1 MEKEKL
7 NAKLSSQAIYETL
20 MNSGG
25 FESMNP
31 YDIVNQISEFNFNH
45 ELNSESDELY
55 ILPKDDTPE
64 MDGNVSDELLKS
76 LDNFSDNI
84 SNITSVFG
92 KTKNLDTLLDEL
104 LEQEDDINSI
114 VFDAEHENIYEQEV
128 PLNIDIIESYKEAIT
143 DEDIR
148 IGLNNPNK
156 KIGSSLQRSIVV
168 FELYQSNALVFRD
181 EAIDLAEL
189 IINKLIAYQNIII
202 DFDKIETVTE
212 AFLRGAFDII
222 TKFWSLNDILQN
234 IEIINIDDEIYVSL
248 IKDIIPNA
256 SKYWASNSFQ
266 LNTDIEKLE
275 LLRQLDP
282 SSELLL
288 DEPEKL
294 TAREL
299 PFERINAKMLG
310 NKREKKLR
318 YPIWFVERITEE
330 VISISDLDNRV
341 FKYLDLIL
349 PEPNWNEVKLNCK
362 VKSSDHYRF
371 QINPEVFNDLFNFVE
386 ITVLEAC
393 DVYLR
398 KVKEEIDITRAQIK
412 ELKEALPAK
421 LITAGGVCFQ
431 NLYLDDKMINS
442 LPISTKLKLR
452 KLEDLEFVL
461 LDLEHKYIIKED
473 ILRNIFEIIS
483 FSCYRTGLD
492 KVKLITYHY
501 LCRYLENLAIKFKE
515 ENDIH
520 KVRGYTSPLEVFR
533 FDLVNVLCFD
543 DTLKKFIFTIKEL
556 VSKWVMKYSFGSK
569 MAKFY
574 FDIMMITPDML
585 SDSIIRIIA
594 LSIIKNK
601 NPMTL
606 RAIYSSYV
614 SLIHLIID
622 SNINLTDLSKKKYGN
637 FKALYSN
644 DKEYDNNKLL
654 VPSKFQKSYTDEV
667 MLRIW
672 LYKNPRLLNENY
684 HLNKRLNLYKFLEV
698 DSLRVYATKP
708 KDIGIYDWYF
718 YYTKYLKHIEKD
730 ENIVYK
736 IKSKFLKSDKKNSQL
751 KIIEIMAQELLYDKL
766 ISNIYDS
773 ECVMEILGVIAEDI
787 SMRTINRGYMD
798 KEFNLIV
805 KSNQDYLNY
814 IHKSLTDI
822 RDNI

>member
-1 MEKEKL
+1 MEKP

-31 YDIVNQISEFNFNH
+31 YDIVNQISEFSFNYEMNSETD
-45 ELNSESDELY
+45 ELN
-55 ILPKDDTPE
+55 ILPKEDTPE
-64 MDGNVSDELLKS
+64 MDGTISDELLKS
-76 LDNFSDNI
+76 LDNFSNNL
-84 SNITSVFG
+84 SNINSVFG

-114 VFDAEHENIYEQEV
+114 VFDAEHETIYEQEV

-148 IGLNNPNK
+148 LGLNNPNK
-156 KIGSSLQRSIVV
+156 KIGSSLQRSILVY
-168 FELYQSNALVFRD
+168 ELYQSSSLVFRD

-189 IINKLIAYQNIII
+189 IVNKLIAYEKIII
-202 DFDKIETVTE
+202 DFDKIEIINE

-222 TKFWSLNDILQN
+222 AKFWSPNEILQN
-234 IEIINIDDEIYVSL
+234 IDIINIEDEIYLNL

-256 SKYWASNSFQ
+256 SKYWASNNFQ

-330 VISISDLDNRV
+330 VITISDLDNRV

-349 PEPNWNEVKLNCK
+349 PEPNWKEVKLNCK
-362 VKSSDHYRF
+362 VKSSDYYKF
-371 QINPEVFNDLFNFVE
+371 QINPEIFNDLFKFVE
-386 ITVLEAC
+386 INVLEAC
-393 DVYLR
+393 DTYLR
-398 KVKEEIDITRAQIK
+398 KVKTEIDETRLQIK
-412 ELKEALPAK
+412 ELKELLPAK

-452 KLEDLEFVL
+452 KLEELEFVL

-515 ENDIH
+515 ENEVY
-520 KVRGYTSPLEVFR
+520 KVRGFTSPLEVFR
-533 FDLVNVLCFD
+533 FDLVNVLCYD

-556 VSKWVMKYSFGSK
+556 VSKWVMKYSFGSR

-585 SDSIIRIIA
+585 TDSIIRIIA

-637 FKALYSN
+637 FKALYSY

-667 MLRIW
+667 MLRLW
-672 LYKNPRLLNENY
+672 LYKNPKLLNENY
-684 HLNKRLNLYKFLEV
+684 HLNKRLNLYKFLEI

-708 KDIGIYDWYF
+708 KDIGIYDWYL

-730 ENIVYK
+730 QNIVYK
-736 IKSKFLKSDKKNSQL
+736 IKSKFLKSDKKNSQVR
-751 KIIEIMAQELLYDKL
+751 IIEIMAQELLYDKL
-766 ISNIYDS
+766 ISKIYDS

-798 KEFNLIV
+798 KDFNLIV

-814 IHKSLTDI
+814 IHKSLIDI

>member
-20 MNSGG
+20 MNSG
-25 FESMNP
+25 ELKSLNP
-31 YDIVNQISEFNFNH
+31 YDIVNQISEFSF
-45 ELNSESDELY
+45 NSEIDSETDEFNL
-55 ILPKDDTPE
+55 LSGEMVPE
-64 MDGNVSDELLKS
+64 MMGNVSEELLKS
-76 LDNFSDNI
+76 LDTFSDNI
-84 SNITSVFG
+84 SNISSVFD
-92 KTKNLDTLLDEL
+92 KTKNLDDLLDDL
-104 LEQEDDINSI
+104 LENDDINSI
-114 VFDAEHENIYEQEV
+114 VFDSDHETIYEQEV
-128 PLNIDIIESYKEAIT
+128 PINIETIENYKEAIT
-143 DEDIR
+143 DEEI
-148 IGLNNPNK
+148 IAGLNNPNK
-156 KIGSSLQRSIVV
+156 KIGSSLQYSINV
-168 FELYQSNALVFRD
+168 FELYQSGVLIFKD

-189 IINKLIAYQNIII
+189 IINKLISFEKIII
-202 DFDKIETVTE
+202 DFDKIIEITE

-222 TKFWSLNDILQN
+222 TKFWTVNEILQN
-234 IEIINIDDEIYVSL
+234 IDIINIDDELYIAL

-256 SKYWASNSFQ
+256 QKYWASNSFQ
-266 LNTDIEKLE
+266 LNTDMEKLE

-294 TAREL
+294 TSREL
-299 PFERINAKMLG
+299 PFERINAKALG

-330 VISISDLDNRV
+330 VITISDLDNTI
-341 FKYLDLIL
+341 FKYLDLIME
-349 PEPNWNEVKLNCK
+349 EPNWKEVALNCK
-362 VKSSDHYRF
+362 VKNSDHYRF
-371 QINPEVFNDLFNFVE
+371 QIDPEIFNSLFNFVE
-386 ITVLEAC
+386 ISVLDAC
-393 DVYLR
+393 DKYLK
-398 KVKEEIDITRAQIK
+398 KVKEEIDISRLQIK
-412 ELKEALPAK
+412 ELKEQLPAQ
-421 LITAGGVCFQ
+421 LIAAGGVCFQ

-452 KLEDLEFVL
+452 KLEELEFVL

-473 ILRNIFEIIS
+473 ILRNVFEIIS

-501 LCRYLENLAIKFKE
+501 LCRYLEAKAIVFKE
-515 ENDIH
+515 ENGIH
-520 KVRGYTSPLEVFR
+520 KVRGFSSPLEVFR
-533 FDLVNVLCFD
+533 YDLVNILCFD

-556 VSKWVMKYSFGSK
+556 VTKWVMKYSFGSR

-574 FDIMMITPDML
+574 FDIMMITPDIL
-585 SDSIIRIIA
+585 ADSIIRIIA

-622 SNINLTDLSKKKYGN
+622 SNINLTDLSKKRYGN
-637 FKALYSN
+637 FKALSTY
-644 DKEYDNNKLL
+644 DKEYDNNKFL

-708 KDIGIYDWYF
+708 KDIGIYDWYL
-718 YYTKYLKHIEKD
+718 YYSKYLKHIEKN

-766 ISNIYDS
+766 VSKIYDS
-773 ECVMEILGVIAEDI
+773 ECVSEILGVIAEDI

-798 KEFNLIV
+798 KNFNLIV

-814 IHKSLTDI
+814 IHKSLMDI